1 MINKE
6 LGRGRPTSRTVR
18 FTTAD
23 FLSYTGRQRGG
34 REYRLFEEMLD
45 RLKGTVIKTTIPA
58 GGRVMKESFG
68 WIDNYRMVSEDRG
81 GRKVVLGVEITL
93 NEWSYKALVEDRRIL
108 TVNKQYF
115 DLTGGI
121 ERRLYEIARK
131 HCGRQPV
138 FRITIERL
146 AVKCG
151 VTLPLRHFKSEIK
164 KISKEDMLPDY
175 RKIGRAHV

>member
-1 MINKE
+1 MT
-6 LGRGRPTSRTVR
+6 RRPPEPTRTYTP
-18 FTTAD
+18 FPYTT
-23 FLSYTGRQRGG
+23 LLRS
-34 REYRLFEEMLD
+34 
-45 RLKGTVIKTTIPA
+45 PA

-121 ERRLYEIARK
+121 ERR
-131 HCGRQPV
+131 Q
-138 FRITIERL
+138 
-146 AVKCG
+146 
-151 VTLPLRHFKSEIK
+151 
-164 KISKEDMLPDY
+164 
-175 RKIGRAHV
+175 IGRAHVELQSLMRISYAVFCLKKKTTTAYML

>member
-6 LGRGRPTSRTVR
+6 LERGRPTSRTVR

-68 WIDNYRMVSEDRG
+68 WIDNYRLVSEDRS
-81 GRKVVLGVEITL
+81 E
-93 NEWSYKALVEDRRIL
+93 
-108 TVNKQYF
+108 
-115 DLTGGI
+115 
-121 ERRLYEIARK
+121 ERRVGKE
-131 HCGRQPV
+131 CGSTCR
-138 FRITIERL
+138 
-146 AVKCG
+146 
-151 VTLPLRHFKSEIK
+151 
-164 KISKEDMLPDY
+164 Y
-175 RKIGRAHV
+175 RWSPYHTQNNLLMG